1 MGFQNANRKAV
12 IDILHNRLFQ
22 RAALSSSTQW
32 YDLSMI
38 DVFSIIKN
46 SMSICF
52 WISHTFEFTNIKL
65 FKFSLPSFAC
75 VIFQEVENILRYAVE
90 RNMIRRSL
98 GAKRHAFEAWRQVVE
113 TSFAICHYD
122 VFTGDRREA
131 VILSLLQDMLL
142 KVTF

>member
-1 MGFQNANRKAV
+1 
-12 IDILHNRLFQ
+12 
-22 RAALSSSTQW
+22 
-32 YDLSMI
+32 
-38 DVFSIIKN
+38 
-46 SMSICF
+46 
-52 WISHTFEFTNIKL
+52 
-65 FKFSLPSFAC
+65 
-75 VIFQEVENILRYAVE
+75 
-90 RNMIRRSL
+90 MIRRSL